1 MKGVGGF
8 LHKENYIIIEVRG
21 NGKLFMRGKHLLY
34 YAVFQFYYNAI
45 FCPFLKEK
53 FVYPKC
59 NDFQVVYCF
68 VYIL

>member
-34 YAVFQFYYNAI
+34 CAVFQFYYNAI
-45 FCPFLKEK
+45 FLPIFKRKICI
-53 FVYPKC
+53 PKM
-59 NDFQVVYCF
+59 
-68 VYIL
+68 